1 MASKTVTITESLAIH
16 PSNYS
21 PEELLL
27 GADVADELN
36 LGPDDFVELR
46 AITVAERDLSAADPS
61 MLDVRDKPLV
71 LRAVVLGARKADSF
85 GTATAAT
92 TLSSSPP
99 APPRRSSAK
108 LPGGVRVSL
117 LRLVADAFALTAR
130 QSVALRRVS
139 VRDAA
144 LDWVELSFKDQQL
157 TRGDIWHFRRQMID
171 GEPTFYVGKTLA
183 LAGIRAQVYKMVMNG
198 RQAAAGVLTEQT
210 KLRFRSRS
218 AAFVLLIQV
227 SKEMG
232 EFDMDGEMFYE
243 KAIIFLT
250 IIIQKVE
257 GTRCEPFIV
266 DCTILPMLRGG
277 RDGGYRWYRGRNRLR
292 RRRRRRDGRCG
303 GRKRRCWW
311 WWWSVCLVECGTT
324 TTILRAFRR
333 RWRRRRAA
341 DDRSIR

>member
-183 LAGIRAQVYKMVMNG
+183 LAGIRA
-198 RQAAAGVLTEQT
+198 RCT
-210 KLRFRSRS
+210 K
-218 AAFVLLIQV
+218 
-227 SKEMG
+227 
-232 EFDMDGEMFYE
+232 
-243 KAIIFLT
+243 
-250 IIIQKVE
+250 
-257 GTRCEPFIV
+257 
-266 DCTILPMLRGG
+266 
-277 RDGGYRWYRGRNRLR
+277 W
-292 RRRRRRDGRCG
+292 
-303 GRKRRCWW
+303 
-311 WWWSVCLVECGTT
+311 
-324 TTILRAFRR
+324 
-333 RWRRRRAA
+333 
-341 DDRSIR
+341 